1 MRVPKKGPDVDAL
14 LAWIILGL
22 TLKCGR
28 IAAGTP
34 IVSST
39 SAIAIAIALPSPRY
53 ESKVAPFTKRCVD
66 RQIREPKYCMFCEAN
81 MDTPSNTSNHSRK
94 RTSKSPRRPCW
105 QCRIADDILVC
116 LRLCTDIPIGK
127 KRKVHAHVSQTSMP
141 SLVSLDQSLSGS
153 ADEESTCS
161 VHMAERLSKLEQL
174 FERFV
179 CRKSSTNTTPS
190 GLQSPP
196 LIASGSGEKISKWC
210 RLGLP
215 SDVRS
220 ESSIGDGIV
229 SSLCVAGKRPTD
241 SSSSVHKHGIR
252 HLRYKRLWTSKS
264 AKNHLRYMTM
274 PIDRWWLCCRHN
286 ATQILCLSHR
296 TAG

>member
-1 MRVPKKGPDVDAL
+1 MRVPRKGPDVDAL

-39 SAIAIAIALPSPRY
+39 SAIAIALPSPRY

-66 RQIREPKYCMFCEAN
+66 RQIREPQYCMFCEAN
-81 MDTPSNTSNHSRK
+81 MDMPSNASNHSRK
-94 RTSKSPRRPCW
+94 RTSKSPRRACW
-105 QCRIADDILVC
+105 QCRIGDDILVC
-116 LRLCTDIPIGK
+116 LGQCTDISIGK
-127 KRKVHAHVSQTSMP
+127 KRKVHANVGQTSMP
-141 SLVSLDQSLSGS
+141 SLVSLDQSIAGS
-153 ADEESTCS
+153 ADEENTTCS

-179 CRKSSTNTTPS
+179 CRKGSTNSTPS

-196 LIASGSGEKISKWC
+196 LTASGSSEKISKWR
-210 RLGLP
+210 RLGLS

-229 SSLCVAGKRPTD
+229 SSLCFAGTRPTD
-241 SSSSVHKHGIR
+241 SSSSVHKHGLR
-252 HLRYKRLWTSKS
+252 HLRYKHLWISKS
-264 AKNHLRYMTM
+264 AKNHVRYMTM
-274 PIDRWWLCCRHN
+274 PIDRWWLCCHHN
-286 ATQILCLSHR
+286 TTRILCLSRR